1 MSMMKRVGALA
12 GTCLLALGVS
22 VGASAEEAQL
32 RAAFFTSGSDSPFL
46 NVFNAFVDHVNE
58 NGEGIIQI
66 TDVVGPES
74 IPQNQQ
80 SRALADG
87 LVDIYGAPPSYL
99 ENLLPGLGGLSA
111 ARIGT
116 AEMREAGVFDDVNE
130 MLADTANARMIGL
143 FAGDIPFYLFTNRE
157 VRDLNGFSGLRLRAT
172 NTVRA
177 FFDSLGAQPMQI
189 GRGEIYTALERG
201 VANGYSNIHSELYSA
216 SWIEV
221 VDYRVGPGFY
231 APNIGIFINKASYD
245 ALSDEAKA
253 ILEEAGRYSEGE
265 PSLEMQAEEDEALER
280 AVSEGGLE
288 VIEFSEDDT
297 ERFLDLAYDSQWDEI
312 EAQAPAF
319 AERLRGKLLGE

>member
-12 GTCLLALGVS
+12 GTCFLALGVS
-22 VGASAEEAQL
+22 FPSAAEEAQL
-32 RAAFFTSGSDSPFL
+32 RAAFYTSGTESPFL
-46 NVFNAFVDHVNE
+46 RVFNAFVEHVNE
-58 NGEGIIQI
+58 NGEGVIQI

-111 ARIGT
+111 ARIST
-116 AEMREAGVFDDVNE
+116 AEMRETGVFDDVNE
-130 MLADTANARMIGL
+130 MLANTANARMIGL

-157 VRDLNGFSGLRLRAT
+157 VSGLDDFGRLRLRAT

-177 FFDSLGAQPMQI
+177 FFDALGAQPMQI

-231 APNIGIFINKASYD
+231 APNIGIFINRASYD

-253 ILEEAGRYSEGE
+253 VLEEAGRYSEGE
-265 PSLEMQAEEDEALER
+265 PSLEMQAEEDAALER
-280 AVSEGGLE
+280 AVSEGQLE
-288 VIEFSEDDT
+288 VIEFSEEDS
-297 ERFLDLAYDSQWDEI
+297 ERFLDMAYESQWAEI
-312 EAQAPAF
+312 EAQAPDF
-319 AERLRGKLLGE
+319 TERLRAKLLGE